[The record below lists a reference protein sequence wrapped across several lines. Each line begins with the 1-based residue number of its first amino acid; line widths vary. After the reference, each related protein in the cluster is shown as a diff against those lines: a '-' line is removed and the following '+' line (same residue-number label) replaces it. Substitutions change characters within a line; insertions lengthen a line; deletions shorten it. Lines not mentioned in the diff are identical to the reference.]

1 MDIPAGPQ
9 RTPELRIPE
18 HLRVFLETETI
29 AGHFEHAGHAIG
41 REW

>member
-1 MDIPAGPQ
+1 MDIPSGPN
-9 RTPELRIPE
+9 RTPDRRIPE

-29 AGHFEHAGHAIG
+29 AGHFEHATHAIG